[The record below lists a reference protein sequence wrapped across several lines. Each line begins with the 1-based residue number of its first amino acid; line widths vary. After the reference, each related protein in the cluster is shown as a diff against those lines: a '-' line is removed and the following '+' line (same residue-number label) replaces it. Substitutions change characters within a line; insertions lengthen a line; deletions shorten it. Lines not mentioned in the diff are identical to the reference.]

1 MFKLLRRGLAYF
13 IDMMVVLFI
22 VQTISG
28 IGFINKNL
36 DNYNKTMDK
45 YMEEFGDYSEFI
57 GDITEY
63 YEDKKITSEEY
74 EELVEE
80 NSLYKELV
88 DKYYNDGELTSKN
101 YNKLVDEANDIYM
114 ESTSKIYKKI
124 DKYSIVYN
132 ITYIIVTLLYFV
144 LFNIIT
150 GGATLGKKL
159 VRLKIVNNKDRDKK
173 VNVGSYIIRWVMLY
187 QVVYYLFKIIFVYFL
202 STNSYFEV
210 ANVVYDIHSYL
221 TMAILVFVMV
231 RMDNRGLHDMLSNT
245 IVVNVDKNGNEI
257 VQDVKME
264 EVVEEAEIVEEKE
277 NASEE
282 EVKKE
287 GIVKEKKKTNSSKK
301 VKISTKDEDKKTT
314 KKVK

>member
-150 GGATLGKKL
+150 KGATLGKKL

-202 STNSYFEV
+202 STNSYFNV

-221 TMAILVFVMV
+221 IMAILVFVMV

>member
-150 GGATLGKKL
+150 KGATLGKKL

>member
-1 MFKLLRRGLAYF
+1 M
-13 IDMMVVLFI
+13 
-22 VQTISG
+22 
-28 IGFINKNL
+28 
-36 DNYNKTMDK
+36 
-45 YMEEFGDYSEFI
+45 
-57 GDITEY
+57 
-63 YEDKKITSEEY
+63 
-74 EELVEE
+74 
-80 NSLYKELV
+80 
-88 DKYYNDGELTSKN
+88 
-101 YNKLVDEANDIYM
+101 
-114 ESTSKIYKKI
+114 IYKK
-124 DKYSIVYN
+124 V
-132 ITYIIVTLLYFV
+132 
-144 LFNIIT
+144 
-150 GGATLGKKL
+150 GA
-159 VRLKIVNNKDRDKK
+159 
-173 VNVGSYIIRWVMLY
+173 
-187 QVVYYLFKIIFVYFL
+187 
-202 STNSYFEV
+202 FEV